1 MEKAMKPND
10 LLTIYETQ
18 RDVAKALNI
27 SPPSVNR
34 WFATGQIPLLRQYQ
48 FEKITKGKLKA
59 DE

>member
-1 MEKAMKPND
+1 MKPND

-18 RDVAKALNI
+18 REVAKALNI

-48 FEKITKGKLKA
+48 IQELTKGALKVNG
-59 DE
+59 

>member
-1 MEKAMKPND
+1 MKPND

>member
-1 MEKAMKPND
+1 MKPND

-18 RDVAKALNI
+18 QDVAKSLNI

-34 WFATGQIPLLRQYQ
+34 WFMTGHIPLLRQYQ
-48 FEKITKGKLKA
+48 IECLTKGKLKA